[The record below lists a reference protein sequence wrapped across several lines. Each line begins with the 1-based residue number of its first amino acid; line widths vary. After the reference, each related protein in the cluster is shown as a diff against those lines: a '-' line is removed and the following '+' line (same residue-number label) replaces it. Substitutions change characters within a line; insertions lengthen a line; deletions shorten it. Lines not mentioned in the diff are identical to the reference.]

1 MSGCKKKL
9 SPPGEV
15 ALSAT
20 VYRSNASGARIKLN
34 KETKNVSRYAQWK
47 PALTPCSEKMR
58 Q

>member
-1 MSGCKKKL
+1 MQSYEKDNIVVNEWLQKKL

-34 KETKNVSRYAQWK
+34 KETKNVSRYA
-47 PALTPCSEKMR
+47 
-58 Q
+58 